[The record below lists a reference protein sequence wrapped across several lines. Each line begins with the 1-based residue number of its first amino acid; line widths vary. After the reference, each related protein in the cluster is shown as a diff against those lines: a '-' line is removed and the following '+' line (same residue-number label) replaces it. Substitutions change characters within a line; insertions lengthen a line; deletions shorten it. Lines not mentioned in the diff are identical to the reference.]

1 MTTPRAQ
8 SWIDLKIPLWGIIT
22 LAVTILIQTASLL
35 IWGAQ
40 IDDRVAQHT
49 QEISDLQAK
58 ASANNKLA
66 ETVARMDERTQ
77 ALSLTINRIDQR
89 LDKKGY

>member
-1 MTTPRAQ
+1 MSTPRAQ
-8 SWIDLKIPLWGIIT
+8 SWIDLKIPLWGIVT

-35 IWGAQ
+35 MWGAQ
-40 IDDRVAQHT
+40 IDARVTQHT
-49 QEISDLQAK
+49 EAITDLQSK
-58 ASANNKLA
+58 ASANGKLA

-77 ALSLTINRIDQR
+77 ALTLTVNRIDQR

>member
-1 MTTPRAQ
+1 MTAARTQ
-8 SWIDLKIPLWGIIT
+8 SWIDLKIPLWGIVT

-35 IWGAQ
+35 MWGAQ
-40 IDDRVAQHT
+40 IDARVTQHSEAIT
-49 QEISDLQAK
+49 DLQNK
-58 ASANNKLA
+58 ATANGKLA

-77 ALSLTINRIDQR
+77 TLILTVNRIDQR